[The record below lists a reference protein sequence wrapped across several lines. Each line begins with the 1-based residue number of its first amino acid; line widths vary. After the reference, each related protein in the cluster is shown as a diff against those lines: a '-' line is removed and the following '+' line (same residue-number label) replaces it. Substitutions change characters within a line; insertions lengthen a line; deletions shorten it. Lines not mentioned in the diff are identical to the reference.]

1 MLGQIGSRWMDRLH
15 QQLAKE
21 LRVSGWSQMD
31 IAKVPRYNAEHG
43 LTANHETRHGAW
55 RIGR

>member
-1 MLGQIGSRWMDRLH
+1 MLGQIGSRWMDRF
-15 QQLAKE
+15 ASTTGKGIE
-21 LRVSGWSQMD
+21 GERVESDGHRKS
-31 IAKVPRYNAEHG
+31 PRYNAEHG